1 MRRPYYLLG
10 GLMALSA
17 IPILV
22 ALVRLVQIPL
32 AMLPPEAMRFSAVP
46 AAHFAHALGGVVF
59 GLIGP
64 VQFSNALRRRFGQ
77 THRVLGRVFV
87 VAGLGIA
94 LFALRLVWQFPDVV
108 SWPLTLTRLLV
119 ALGLGFAL
127 IWAVRAARR
136 GARAQHRAWIIR
148 AYALG
153 MGAATQALVML
164 PIAAVTGAALNG
176 ALADNIFIAAWV
188 FNLCLGESVIR
199 RSTAA

>member
-1 MRRPYYLLG
+1 MTRPYYLLG

-22 ALVRLVQIPL
+22 ALVRLGQIPL
-32 AMLPPEAMRFSAVP
+32 AMLPPEAMRFSTVP

-64 VQFSNALRRRFGQ
+64 VQLSNALRRRFGQ
-77 THRVLGRVFV
+77 THRLLGRVFV

-94 LFALRLVWQFPDVV
+94 LSALRLIWQFPDVV
-108 SWPLTLTRLLV
+108 TWPLTLTRLLV

-127 IWAVRAARR
+127 IWAVLAAWR
-136 GARAQHRAWIIR
+136 GARAQHRAWMIR

-188 FNLCLGESVIR
+188 FNLCLGEWVIR